1 MTFLNIGQVAQRT
14 GLTVE
19 TVRFYEKKALIDEPQ
34 RSHAG
39 YRQYPPETV
48 KRVQFIQNAKDV
60 GFTLKDIGELLALTR
75 NPGTSCGDIKQRAM
89 QKIEEVDHK
98 IRDLKRIHDALGRM
112 ITKCNGRGG
121 LSECSILEE
130 LELYEK

>member
-1 MTFLNIGQVAQRT
+1 MTFLNIGQVAERT

-19 TVRFYEKKALIDEPQ
+19 TVRFYEKKTLINEPQ
-34 RSHAG
+34 RSQAG

-60 GFTLKDIGELLALTR
+60 GFTLKDIRELLALTR
-75 NPGTSCGDIKQRAM
+75 NPDTSCGDIKQRAM

-98 IRDLKRIHDALGRM
+98 IRELQRIHDALGRM
-112 ITKCNGRGG
+112 ITKCDGRGD
-121 LSECSILEE
+121 LSECPILEE
-130 LELYEK
+130 LELDE

>member
-1 MTFLNIGQVAQRT
+1 MTFLNIGQVAERT

-60 GFTLKDIGELLALTR
+60 GFTLKDIEELLALTR
-75 NPGTSCGDIKQRAM
+75 NPGTSCRDIKQRAM

-98 IRDLKRIHDALGRM
+98 IRELQRIHDALERM
-112 ITKCNGRGG
+112 ITKCDGRSG
-121 LSECSILEE
+121 LSECPILEE
-130 LELYEK
+130 LELDE